1 MSNDPKSDPDTPPVI
16 ARAQAI
22 IADTRYEDVSMV
34 EIVQDLA
41 LRLATA
47 EATIDRLTHGPGAV
61 Q

>member
-1 MSNDPKSDPDTPPVI
+1 MSDPEKPDIDPDTPPVI

-22 IADTRYEDVSMV
+22 IADSRYEDVSMV

-41 LRLATA
+41 LRLAQA
-47 EATIDRLTHGPGAV
+47 ETELERLK